1 MEAGF
6 QNLSVMDFED
16 FYITFKKILKI
27 YFKIELIDE
36 IHKNKIAF
44 YIDSEAQSA
53 VMPEDL
59 SLFFDLCWSK
69 PSDYALIISNDLLQI
84 PKNLGSESLKIEL
97 IKISPKNDNM
107 KLN

>member
-1 MEAGF
+1 
-6 QNLSVMDFED
+6 
-16 FYITFKKILKI
+16 
-27 YFKIELIDE
+27 
-36 IHKNKIAF
+36 
-44 YIDSEAQSA
+44 
-53 VMPEDL
+53 MPEDL